1 MHCLDDNT
9 IPLYKRLSILE
20 KNMNSYANVNV
31 NLEKFG
37 KDLLMLS
44 VNLSSEDRKSIPSY
58 WRITNL
64 NGLQSSENEIPPLE
78 IGIDT
83 NSGKISNITLFINN
97 FTKIC
102 EEQSDYMEKNGDIIL
117 NTNIFM
123 EENDY
128 IDSYDGYKIFLLNRG
143 ILCKFDFCKDYL
155 ESYIIK
161 NLVIH
166 INEKR
171 EVCGFAITKLT
182 IEEIKMI
189 ESIKPNSDLEEITL

>member
-1 MHCLDDNT
+1 MGWYFMHCLDDNT
-9 IPLYKRLSILE
+9 TPLYKRLSVLE
-20 KNMNSYANVNV
+20 KNMDSYANVNV

-64 NGLQSSENEIPPLE
+64 NGLQSSENGIPPLE
-78 IGIDT
+78 IG
-83 NSGKISNITLFINN
+83 
-97 FTKIC
+97 
-102 EEQSDYMEKNGDIIL
+102 DIIL
-117 NTNIFM
+117 NINIFM
-123 EENDY
+123 KENDY
-128 IDSYDGYKIFLLNRG
+128 INSYDSYKIFLLNMW
-143 ILCKFDFCKDYL
+143 ILCKFDFYKDYL

-166 INEKR
+166 TNEKR
-171 EVCGFAITKLT
+171 EVCGFAITKLI

-189 ESIKPNSDLEEITL
+189 ESIKSNSDLEEISL